1 MTKSKTETINAHE
14 TLKIGLTAIAT
25 GAIWFYAGP
34 VASIA
39 AKEAF
44 GFGYDL
50 LYGIPKW
57 YNPSYALTY
66 LPLREH
72 VAHYAFEYGGIM
84 LGSIC
89 APFIYK
95 GVSMAS
101 NMGGKVLTHLG
112 IGVSEEKNKTLLPL
126 LQYSKKKKQKPPI
139 LLLADRPHTTEQ
151 DMIHVLQEEMKRKK
165 EAAPITARF

>member
-1 MTKSKTETINAHE
+1 MSKSKRETINAHE
-14 TLKIGLTAIAT
+14 TLKIGLTAIAS

-44 GFGYDL
+44 ALGYDL
-50 LYGIPKW
+50 LYGIPNW
-57 YNPSYALTY
+57 YNPSYAMTY

-72 VAHYAFEYGGIM
+72 VAHYAFEYGGLM
-84 LGSIC
+84 LGSVC
-89 APFIYK
+89 APIIYK
-95 GVSMAS
+95 GVGIAS
-101 NMGGKVLTHLG
+101 DMGGKVLTHLG
-112 IGVSEEKNKTLLPL
+112 IGSNKKEKNLLPL
-126 LQYSKKKKQKPPI
+126 LQYSKKKKQKTPL

-151 DMIHVLQEEMKRKK
+151 DMINALKDEMQRKK

>member
-14 TLKIGLTAIAT
+14 TLKIGLTAVAS

-39 AKEAF
+39 AREVFKV
-44 GFGYDL
+44 GYDL
-50 LYGIPKW
+50 LYGVPNW
-57 YNPSYALTY
+57 YNPAYAMTY
-66 LPLREH
+66 MPLREH

-101 NMGGKVLTHLG
+101 NMGGKILTHLG
-112 IGVSEEKNKTLLPL
+112 IGESEEKKKKLLPL
-126 LQYSKKKKQKPPI
+126 LQYSKKKKEKPPL
-139 LLLADRPHTTEQ
+139 LLLADRPHTTEL
-151 DMIHVLQEEMKRKK
+151 DIINAARDGMLRKK

>member
-1 MTKSKTETINAHE
+1 MTKKSKRETINAHE
-14 TLKIGLTAIAT
+14 TLKIGLTAIAS

-44 GFGYDL
+44 GIGYDL
-50 LYGIPKW
+50 LYGIPSW

-95 GVSMAS
+95 GVGIAS

-112 IGVSEEKNKTLLPL
+112 IGSDKKEKNLLPL
-126 LQYSKKKKQKPPI
+126 LQYSKKKKQKTPL

-151 DMIHVLQEEMKRKK
+151 DLILAAKEEMVRKK